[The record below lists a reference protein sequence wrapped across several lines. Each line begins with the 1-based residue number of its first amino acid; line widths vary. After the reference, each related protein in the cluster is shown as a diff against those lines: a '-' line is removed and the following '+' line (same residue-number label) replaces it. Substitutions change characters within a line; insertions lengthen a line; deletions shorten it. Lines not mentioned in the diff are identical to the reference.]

1 MKPVFKKYFFPF
13 FFSVAGLFCFLNHM
27 ETPLLLSGVG
37 VLMSYLSL
45 FNIMS
50 LYPENSHDKIFT
62 KVLKKISVI
71 SFSFA
76 VLGISFGVIHELLG
90 AWSLSIMANYWFLML
105 GLYVTN
111 IMSLVIIVFANQID
125 QHYPWIYRTLILL
138 NLLLT
143 LGPVLLPI
151 FILIL
156 GNGMNAHTIW

>member
-1 MKPVFKKYFFPF
+1 MKLVFKKIFISFI
-13 FFSVAGLFCFLNHM
+13 FSVAGLFCFFKSHGD
-27 ETPLLLSGVG
+27 LLLSGVG
-37 VLMSYLSL
+37 VLMGYLSL

-62 KVLKKISVI
+62 KVLKKIAVV

-125 QHYPWIYRTLILL
+125 EHYPWIYRILILL

>member
-1 MKPVFKKYFFPF
+1 MKPVLKKICISFV
-13 FFSVAGLFCFLNHM
+13 FSLTGLFCFFKFNGD
-27 ETPLLLSGVG
+27 LLLYGAG
-37 VLMSYLSL
+37 ILMGYLSL

-50 LYPENSHDKIFT
+50 LYPQNTHDKIYT
-62 KVLKKISVI
+62 KVLKKIAVV

-76 VLGISFGVIHELLG
+76 VLGISFGIIHELLG

-105 GLYVTN
+105 ILYVTN
-111 IMSLVIIVFANQID
+111 LFSLVILVFANQNE
-125 QHYPWIYRTLILL
+125 QHYPWFYRILILL

-143 LGPVLLPI
+143 FGPVLLPI

>member
-1 MKPVFKKYFFPF
+1 MRHESTYKIY
-13 FFSVAGLFCFLNHM
+13 GN
-27 ETPLLLSGVG
+27 G
-37 VLMSYLSL
+37 YLSL

>member
-1 MKPVFKKYFFPF
+1 MNPVFKKICISFA
-13 FFSVAGLFCFLNHM
+13 FSVAGLFCFFKLNGD
-27 ETPLLLSGVG
+27 LLLSGVG
-37 VLMSYLSL
+37 IIMGYLSL

-50 LYPENSHDKIFT
+50 LYSQNSHDKTFT
-62 KVLKKISVI
+62 KFLKKIAVI
-71 SFSFA
+71 CFSFA

-105 GLYVTN
+105 ILYVTN
-111 IMSLVIIVFANQID
+111 IISLVIIVFANQNEP
-125 QHYPWIYRTLILL
+125 HYPWLYRILIFF

-143 LGPVLLPI
+143 VGPVLFPI

>member
-1 MKPVFKKYFFPF
+1 MYG
-13 FFSVAGLFCFLNHM
+13 AGI
-27 ETPLLLSGVG
+27 
-37 VLMSYLSL
+37 LMGYLSL

-50 LYPENSHDKIFT
+50 LYPQNTHDKIYT
-62 KVLKKISVI
+62 KVLKKIAVV

-76 VLGISFGVIHELLG
+76 VLGISFGIIHELLG

-105 GLYVTN
+105 ILYVTN
-111 IMSLVIIVFANQID
+111 LFSLVILVFANQNE
-125 QHYPWIYRTLILL
+125 QHYPWFYRILILL

-143 LGPVLLPI
+143 FGPVLLPI

>member
-1 MKPVFKKYFFPF
+1 MCISFVF
-13 FFSVAGLFCFLNHM
+13 SLTGLFCFFKFNGD
-27 ETPLLLSGVG
+27 LLLYGAG
-37 VLMSYLSL
+37 ILMGYLSL

-50 LYPENSHDKIFT
+50 LYPQNTHDKIYT
-62 KVLKKISVI
+62 KVLKKIAVV

-76 VLGISFGVIHELLG
+76 VLGISFGIIHELLG

-105 GLYVTN
+105 ILYVTN
-111 IMSLVIIVFANQID
+111 LFSLVILVFANQNE
-125 QHYPWIYRTLILL
+125 QHYPWFYRILILL

-143 LGPVLLPI
+143 FGPVLLPI